1 MVQTTKELPVA
12 ITPIDDAEVHAFVEY
27 LEWMKSANDTILTA
41 SMLSDPEDSP
51 PVSNDKAA

>member
-51 PVSNDKAA
+51 PCVR